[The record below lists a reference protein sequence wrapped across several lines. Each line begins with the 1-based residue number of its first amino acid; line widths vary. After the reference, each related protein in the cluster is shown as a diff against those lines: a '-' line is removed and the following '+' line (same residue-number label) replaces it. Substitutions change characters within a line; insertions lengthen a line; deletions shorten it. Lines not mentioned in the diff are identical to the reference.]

1 MPALDHVYQYRL
13 LLGKCASGA
22 GLSFDE
28 IEALTALE
36 AAFAGD
42 AAPQTGPVG
51 DGRRFRRENVSLPA
65 VVRGGKLHD
74 PVHVAD
80 IGPGGMVCGGAPYAD
95 LGTPV
100 EIVIDDV
107 ELGLTYRFKA
117 RVQWIREDG
126 DDYALGFEWTG
137 TPVLL
142 RHGNSLAA
150 DPTLAKI
157 AA

>member
-1 MPALDHVYQYRL
+1 MPALDNVYQYRL

-22 GLSFDE
+22 GLTFDE

-36 AAFAGD
+36 AAFAGEASPRAD
-42 AAPQTGPVG
+42 E
-51 DGRRFRRENVSLPA
+51 RRFRREPVSLPA
-65 VVRGGKLHD
+65 VVRGGRLHD
-74 PVHVAD
+74 AVHVAD
-80 IGPGGMVCGGAPYAD
+80 IGPGGMVCERAPYAD
-95 LGTPV
+95 LGCAV

-126 DDYALGFEWTG
+126 DDYVLGFEWTG

-150 DPTLAKI
+150 DPSLAKI

>member
-1 MPALDHVYQYRL
+1 MTALDRVYQYRL
-13 LLGKCASGA
+13 LLGKSASGA

-36 AAFAGD
+36 AAFAEDGSP
-42 AAPQTGPVG
+42 AV
-51 DGRRFRRENVSLPA
+51 DGRRFRREAVALPA

-74 PVHVAD
+74 AVTVAD
-80 IGPGGMVCGGAPYAD
+80 IGPGGMVCSGAPYAEP
-95 LGTPV
+95 GAGV

-117 RVQWIREDG
+117 RVQWMREDG
-126 DDYALGFEWTG
+126 DDYVIGFAWTG

-150 DPTLAKI
+150 DPALAKL

>member
-1 MPALDHVYQYRL
+1 MPALDDVYQYRL
-13 LLGKCASGA
+13 LLGKCVSGA
-22 GLSFDE
+22 GLSFDD
-28 IEALTALE
+28 IETLTALE

-42 AAPQTGPVG
+42 VGPAS
-51 DGRRFRRENVSLPA
+51 DGRRFRREAVSLPA

-74 PVHVAD
+74 AVQVAD
-80 IGPGGMVCGGAPYAD
+80 IGPGGMVCSGAPYAE
-95 LGTPV
+95 LGTAV

-107 ELGLTYRFKA
+107 ELGLTYRFRA
-117 RVQWIREDG
+117 TVQWLREDG
-126 DDYALGFEWTG
+126 DDYALGFAWTG

-150 DPTLAKI
+150 DPVLAKI

>member
-1 MPALDHVYQYRL
+1 MPALDNVYQYRL

-28 IEALTALE
+28 IETLTALE
-36 AAFAGD
+36 AAFVGD
-42 AAPQTGPVG
+42 DGPSS
-51 DGRRFRRENVSLPA
+51 DGRRFRREAVSLPA

-74 PVHVAD
+74 PVNVAD
-80 IGPGGMVCGGAPYAD
+80 IGPGGLVCRSAPYAE
-95 LGTPV
+95 LGTAV

-126 DDYALGFEWTG
+126 DDYLLGFAWTG

-142 RHGNSLAA
+142 RHGNSL
-150 DPTLAKI
+150 PTDQSLAQI

>member
-1 MPALDHVYQYRL
+1 MSALDLVYQYRQ

-28 IEALTALE
+28 IETLSALE
-36 AAFAGD
+36 AAFLED
-42 AAPQTGPVG
+42 RGPHL
-51 DGRRFRRENVSLPA
+51 DGRRFRRETVSLPA

-74 PVHVAD
+74 AVTVAD
-80 IGPGGMVCGGAPYAD
+80 IGPGGMVCSSAPYAD
-95 LGTPV
+95 EGTAV

-117 RVQWIREDG
+117 RVQWLREDG
-126 DDYALGFEWTG
+126 DDYTLGFEWTG

-150 DPTLAKI
+150 DPGLSKLA
-157 AA
+157 A

>member
-1 MPALDHVYQYRL
+1 MPALDNVYQYRL

-28 IEALTALE
+28 IETLTALE
-36 AAFAGD
+36 AAFAAD
-42 AAPQTGPVG
+42 EGPG
-51 DGRRFRRENVSLPA
+51 SDGRRFRRENVSLPA
-65 VVRGGKLHD
+65 IVRGGKLHD
-74 PVHVAD
+74 PVHVDD
-80 IGPGGMVCGGAPYAD
+80 IGPGGMVCAGAPYAE
-95 LGTPV
+95 LGTAV

-107 ELGLTYRFKA
+107 ELGLTYRFKG
-117 RVQWIREDG
+117 RVQWVREDG

-142 RHGNSLAA
+142 RHGNSLAT
-150 DPTLAKI
+150 DPSLAQI

>member
-1 MPALDHVYQYRL
+1 MPALDDVYQYRL

-28 IEALTALE
+28 IDLLTVLE

-42 AAPQTGPVG
+42 GSAAA
-51 DGRRFRRENVSLPA
+51 DERKFRRESVSLPA
-65 VVRGGKLHD
+65 MVRGGKLHD
-74 PVHVAD
+74 AVRVAD
-80 IGPGGMVCGGAPYAD
+80 IGPGGMVCERAPYAE
-95 LGTPV
+95 LGDAV
-100 EIVIDDV
+100 EVIIDDV
-107 ELGLTYRFKA
+107 ELSLTYRFKA
-117 RVQWIREDG
+117 RVQWLREDG
-126 DDYALGFEWTG
+126 DDYVLGFAWTG

-150 DPTLAKI
+150 DPGLAKI

>member
-1 MPALDHVYQYRL
+1 MPALDDVYQYRL

-28 IEALTALE
+28 IETLTALE
-36 AAFAGD
+36 AAFAED
-42 AAPQTGPVG
+42 RGPRS
-51 DGRRFRRENVSLPA
+51 DGRRFRREAVSLPA

-74 PVHVAD
+74 AVHVGD
-80 IGPGGMVCGGAPYAD
+80 IGPGGMVCENAPYAD
-95 LGTPV
+95 VGTAV

-117 RVQWIREDG
+117 RVQWLREDG

-142 RHGNSLAA
+142 RHGNSLAT
-150 DPTLAKI
+150 DPELAKI

>member
-1 MPALDHVYQYRL
+1 MTAIDRVYQYRL
-13 LLGKCASGA
+13 LLGKAASGA

-36 AAFAGD
+36 AAFAES
-42 AAPQTGPVG
+42 ASPAV
-51 DGRRFRRENVSLPA
+51 DGRKFRREAVSLPA

-74 PVHVAD
+74 AITVSDV
-80 IGPGGMVCGGAPYAD
+80 GPGGAVCPRAPYAEV
-95 LGTPV
+95 GTPV

-117 RVQWIREDG
+117 RVQWMREEG
-126 DDYALGFEWTG
+126 DDYALGFAWTG
-137 TPVLL
+137 TPVML

-150 DPTLAKI
+150 DPTLAKL